1 MIFPGV
7 MLVDYVRVYQRTG
20 ETNIGCDPSDYPT
33 ADYIQRHPDTYG
45 SKFLLSAFFLGGFGL
60 LTERHARSQS
70 HDFQLPNAEE
80 RTCQCHF
87 LFTSRSILI
96 LNFF

>member
-45 SKFLLSAFFLGGFGL
+45 SKFFVVCVFFWGGFWFAYGAVVGM
-60 LTERHARSQS
+60 ARSQS
-70 HDFQLPNAEE
+70 HDFQLPNTEE

-87 LFTSRSILI
+87 IFYQ
-96 LNFF
+96 